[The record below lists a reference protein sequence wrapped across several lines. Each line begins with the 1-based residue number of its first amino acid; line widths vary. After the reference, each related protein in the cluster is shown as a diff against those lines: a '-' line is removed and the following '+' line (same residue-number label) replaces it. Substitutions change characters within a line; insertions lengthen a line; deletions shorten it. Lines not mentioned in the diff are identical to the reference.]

1 MYVQYK
7 ATAAVPW
14 FDTLGSIKFD
24 AISRLCSRDA
34 INMDTKDLIILMH
47 LIDQFNRIVV
57 AADQACFCSGLSS
70 LINLSFP
77 DSRILFR
84 RYFTNEFNS

>member
-57 AADQACFCSGLSS
+57 A
-70 LINLSFP
+70 IITP
-77 DSRILFR
+77 RIKRASALD
-84 RYFTNEFNS
+84 